1 MYYPHYSYYFDPSYL
16 LLILG
21 MIISLI
27 AQSHVRSVTS
37 RYAEVGARCGLTG
50 ADLARRM
57 LDDGGLQDVAIEVIA
72 GNLTDHYDPAS
83 RTLRLSQGVAGSR
96 SITALGVAAHETGHA
111 FQHRDAYGPLV
122 LRTAAVSTV
131 NIGSHLSW
139 PLVLLGLV
147 FSWQPLITAGIV
159 LFSLVVL
166 FTLITLPVEFNASSR
181 ALATLEG
188 EGYLDAEEMTGARK
202 VLSAAALTYV
212 AAALT
217 AVLQLLRLLAL
228 SGRGRRR
235 S

>member
-27 AQSHVRSVTS
+27 AQSRVRSVTS

-111 FQHRDAYGPLV
+111 FQHRDAYG
-122 LRTAAVSTV
+122 
-131 NIGSHLSW
+131 

>member
-1 MYYPHYSYYFDPSYL
+1 MYYPYYYAMDPTYL
-16 LLILG
+16 LLIAG
-21 MIISLI
+21 MLISL
-27 AQSHVRSVTS
+27 AARALVGSVTR
-37 RYAEVGARCGLTG
+37 RYADVPARCGLTG
-50 ADLARRM
+50 AQLARQM
-57 LDDGGLQDVAIEVIA
+57 LDDEGLSDVAIERVP
-72 GNLTDHYDPAS
+72 GELTDHYDPSS
-83 RTLRLSQGVAGSR
+83 RTLRLSQAVADAR
-96 SITALGVAAHETGHA
+96 SITALGVAAHESGHA
-111 FQHRDAYGPLV
+111 LQHRDAYAPLV

-131 NIGSHLSW
+131 NIGSQLSW

-147 FSWQPLITAGIV
+147 FSWQPLITSGIA

-166 FTLITLPVEFNASSR
+166 FTLITLPVEFNASRR

-188 EGYLDAEEMTGARK
+188 RGYLDAEEMTGARK
-202 VLSAAALTYV
+202 VLSAAAMTYV

>member
-1 MYYPHYSYYFDPSYL
+1 MYYPSYYYFDPSYL

-21 MIISLI
+21 MIVSMI
-27 AQSHVRSVTS
+27 AQARVRSVTGQ
-37 RYAEVGARCGLTG
+37 YAQVMTRCGLTG
-50 ADLARRM
+50 AELARQM
-57 LDDGGLQDVAIEVIA
+57 LND
-72 GNLTDHYDPAS
+72 
-83 RTLRLSQGVAGSR
+83 RTLRLSQAVADAR

-139 PLVLLGLV
+139 PLVLLGLI
-147 FSWQPLITAGIV
+147 FSWQPLVTAGIV
-159 LFSLVVL
+159 LFCFVVL

-188 EGYLDAEEMTGARK
+188 QAYLDADEMEGARK

-217 AVLQLLRLLAL
+217 AVLQLLRLLAI